1 MCQFV
6 VNEDLAIVPEFINRR
21 EELVKEF
28 KTASH
33 FLPFTAIDLGYIDAT
48 GALLGYYDFKSG
60 KIHIQDEFLT
70 NKATS
75 DQIVKKI
82 SDKEINLWN
91 GRQPEWRVCD
101 GPPQHSADLCKL
113 HKFQVSAPRKDRL
126 EAMVN
131 ELRLLMK
138 QDAIRIHP
146 RCKQLI
152 CELQEAVWNTSRT
165 KFARVQVGEKRSHYD
180 LLAALVY
187 FIRAVNKYDNPY
199 PANVIPQGHIT
210 MRPDLWN
217 IDDHNTNRSLESIFK
232 SRR

>member
-1 MCQFV
+1 M
-6 VNEDLAIVPEFINRR
+6 
-21 EELVKEF
+21 
-28 KTASH
+28 
-33 FLPFTAIDLGYIDAT
+33 
-48 GALLGYYDFKSG
+48 
-60 KIHIQDEFLT
+60 
-70 NKATS
+70 
-75 DQIVKKI
+75 
-82 SDKEINLWN
+82 WN

-101 GPPQHSADLCKL
+101 GPPQHLADLCKL
-113 HKFQVSAPRKDRL
+113 HTFQVSAPRKDRL

-131 ELRLLMK
+131 ELRLLLK
-138 QDAIRIHP
+138 SDAIRIHP

-187 FIRAVNKYDNPY
+187 FIRAVNKYVNPY
-199 PANVIPQGHIT
+199 PADQMPKGSMT

-217 IDDHNTNRSLESIFK
+217 IEDHNTNRSLESIFK